1 MANPSLNAPLDA
13 ARIAALCGGVHYG
26 ADFRAL
32 TVGTDSR
39 NLPPGALF
47 VALKGANYDGADY
60 LAAAKARGAVAAI
73 VSARRDVDLPQIVVN
88 DTLAALTALARDRR
102 ERSRATVI
110 AITGSNGK
118 TTTKEILQ
126 RILQQRGQTLATEGN
141 LNNGIGVPLT
151 LLRLTDEDRYAVIE
165 IGANH
170 PGEIAPL
177 AALVRPDIAVITNT
191 SAAHLAGFGSLEGV
205 IAAKSEI
212 YATTTGAIVINLD
225 APAAARWR
233 EEYRRRPQ
241 KKFALDPLKGAD
253 LYASD
258 ISDDGRRFT
267 LHIANTAYPVA
278 WQLVG
283 RHNIANALAAA
294 ACATLAGASG
304 MDIQTALNGLVLHQ
318 SRLTAYRVG
327 PHTVYDDTYNANP
340 ASFKAAIDV
349 IAGAPHSL
357 VIAGAMGELGER
369 AAAMHREV
377 AAYAAEKAI
386 GGFWAV
392 GGGLAN
398 EYPAIYTAAGQ
409 AGGWDDGDG
418 GGSGDAPAARNYPN
432 TQTAGKALAA
442 LLADPATPPTTILV
456 KGSRAAKMEGVLD
469 AAAIDRTHTTD

>member
-212 YATTTGAIVINLD
+212 YAATTGAIVINLD

-241 KKFALDPLKGAD
+241 NNFALSAQKSAALH
-253 LYASD
+253 ASG
-258 ISDDGRRFT
+258 ISDDGRHFT

-304 MDIQTALNGLVLHQ
+304 TDIQTALNGLALHQ
-318 SRLTAYRVG
+318 SRMTAYRVG
-327 PHTVYDDTYNANP
+327 AHTVYDDTYNANP